1 MSSRIARTPSPELVL
16 PDVCAPSGRSSVG
29 SRTMG
34 SFGKPP
40 PGASDPPTFLGGN
53 NKRLPSQ
60 QSMSHQSQDT
70 ARGRPRDTGVE
81 ECKGFEPPNV
91 SPGLAR
97 GKETKAQRTQKFTDR
112 RGGGGTTSPSR
123 EDRGTPSA
131 EDVERRKH
139 LDEAEVKVGTVE
151 SMCPEGERRRR
162 IDHNDLDILET
173 EHRGLYMS
181 HHRDGAPKH
190 LIKADDL
197 VKRHMRA
204 AAGTDISKPEL
215 LRTPLWLART
225 VDHLVLHCMDKGPQ
239 GGGDPAFAWQDPRI
253 QSFMAQRDEPL
264 QVVEDEASRDV
275 ATLAARTTGRPNP
288 SHETKFSAIHFRL
301 GQVAD
306 GTLRVLHAGLQR
318 CRRPCIRGMHCGA
331 RAHGKVNHDDATLHR
346 AHYSPVASD
355 AALVSER
362 SYQYMSV

>member
-1 MSSRIARTPSPELVL
+1 MLKRLGGIIGCKDKTSSWHSTGF
-16 PDVCAPSGRSSVG
+16 PSGSNMGQQYDVGEKPTVILYTYINPHAGTPKKTETNKNIVVHTTTKTNQRLLLGFCCSSHFVYW
-29 SRTMG
+29 
-34 SFGKPP
+34 
-40 PGASDPPTFLGGN
+40 
-53 NKRLPSQ
+53 LPSRKNKTTLHGG
-60 QSMSHQSQDT
+60 QSRSWS
-70 ARGRPRDTGVE
+70 VE
-81 ECKGFEPPNV
+81 Q
-91 SPGLAR
+91 

-162 IDHNDLDILET
+162 IDHNGLDILET

-181 HHRDGAPKH
+181 HHRDGAPKR

-275 ATLAARTTGRPNP
+275 SDGFVFYASIERNVDASTSSESAWILSICLEYVRNKSTRGR
-288 SHETKFSAIHFRL
+288 
-301 GQVAD
+301 D
-306 GTLRVLHAGLQR
+306 GLKNNV
-318 CRRPCIRGMHCGA
+318 
-331 RAHGKVNHDDATLHR
+331 
-346 AHYSPVASD
+346 
-355 AALVSER
+355 
-362 SYQYMSV
+362 